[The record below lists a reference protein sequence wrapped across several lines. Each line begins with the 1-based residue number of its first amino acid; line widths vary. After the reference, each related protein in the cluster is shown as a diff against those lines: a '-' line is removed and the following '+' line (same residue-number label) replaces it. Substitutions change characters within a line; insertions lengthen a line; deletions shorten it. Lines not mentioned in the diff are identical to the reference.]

1 MSQRNLCYVLLLAVV
16 LSVGVVGC
24 KKPQPEVEPVA
35 PVEEAPTPPPAPPVE
50 VKEEAPK
57 PVKIEEI
64 KEPGI
69 DELNAQGVLS
79 TVYFALDK
87 SDLTDTSR
95 AALRTNADWLNANPN
110 YYVVIEGHCDERGSI
125 EYNLALGERR
135 ANAARDFL
143 ATLGIDKSKLRIVSY
158 GEEKPAVEGRNE
170 AAWAKNRRAQFYIER
185 KG

>member
-1 MSQRNLCYVLLLAVV
+1 MSQRSFLSLLMLALIV
-16 LSVGVVGC
+16 SVGFVGC
-24 KKPQPEVEPVA
+24 KKPEPVE
-35 PVEEAPTPPPAPPVE
+35 VVDDTPPPVQ
-50 VKEEAPK
+50 V
-57 PVKIEEI
+57 EEI
-64 KEPGI
+64 REPGI
-69 DELNAQGVLS
+69 EELNASGVLQ

-95 AALRTNADWLNANPN
+95 ATLRANADWLRANPN

-135 ANAARDFL
+135 ANASRDFL
-143 ATLGIDKSKLRIVSY
+143 ISLGVNGSQLRIVSY

-170 AAWAKNRRAQFYIER
+170 AAYAKNRRAQFYIER